1 MPNYNST
8 NSTITRTCNEDKCF
22 PTIYG
27 QPNPVDAW
35 SSLGVNEGYGY
46 AFYLVDTESYLKNC
60 LITKNGLQKLRNITE
75 DLLAGSNSTVS
86 TFKDKTNFVTNLY
99 SDVYTARHYVFGFG
113 FAVAVIIGFLYLSLL
128 RIPCV
133 LPFITWSSILL
144 TLDGVGN
151 IGYYAY
157 LEQLEWLV
165 EDPPMHTSKEII
177 GLKIFAY
184 CLWVCAFL
192 LLMLTFYVRR
202 RMMLAIGLVKESSR
216 ALSTMSVLTVF
227 PAFQSAAMT
236 IFAVVWLY
244 YAINLASMGEYATTD
259 VEMNEVKVTFRS
271 FNYDASLEQA
281 GWFLLFCFFW
291 TTQFVMAVGV
301 DKTKH
306 CVASRKLN

>member
-1 MPNYNST
+1 MPNYNLT

-35 SSLGVNEGYGY
+35 SSLGVNKGYGF

-60 LITKNGLQKLRNITE
+60 LITKNGLQKLCNTTE
-75 DLLAGSNSTVS
+75 DPLA
-86 TFKDKTNFVTNLY
+86 NLY

-236 IFAVVWLY
+236 IFAVVWL
-244 YAINLASMGEYATTD
+244 
-259 VEMNEVKVTFRS
+259 
-271 FNYDASLEQA
+271 
-281 GWFLLFCFFW
+281 
-291 TTQFVMAVGV
+291 
-301 DKTKH
+301 
-306 CVASRKLN
+306 